1 MHLFLALEQRLAG
14 AIDTSLVVHR
24 LGELLAEHTGAL
36 ALGVIENRGDAAILI
51 GQRSRLDAGTRIAL
65 LQHALSSS
73 LTGTTTEH
81 DRLHQR
87 VTTKAV
93 RAMDRDARNLARGP
107 EARNHRLA
115 PDIAIDATH
124 LIVGTRADRDRLL
137 DRIDAGVIHRQLAA
151 TRQTRLQL
159 LPTQVGQ
166 VEHHTTV
173 DATTIS
179 NLAPLSTRHDV
190 AGGQLHR
197 VRRVVDHEALAIL
210 IAQIA
215 TLTTTTL
222 GDQHAVRLKRRRMEL
237 HELHVLQRHTS
248 VPGKRHAVAR
258 ARKRVRRAVVHTT
271 NATRR
276 ENHMVGL
283 NRMQATL
290 LGIPSDDTSATTL
303 VDNNLGRE
311 ELLVDLDVVLD
322 QLLVEHV
329 DQDVA
334 RDVGRIDRARRTSS
348 TERTLSQLAIGSAR
362 KDRAHVLELVNVVRR
377 LTAHDLNRVLVAE
390 IIRTLDGVVGVAL
403 RRILGRIAER
413 GIDATLRSTR
423 M

>member
-1 MHLFLALEQRLAG
+1 
-14 AIDTSLVVHR
+14 
-24 LGELLAEHTGAL
+24 
-36 ALGVIENRGDAAILI
+36 
-51 GQRSRLDAGTRIAL
+51 
-65 LQHALSSS
+65 
-73 LTGTTTEH
+73 
-81 DRLHQR
+81 
-87 VTTKAV
+87 
-93 RAMDRDARNLARGP
+93 MDRDARNLARGP

-124 LIVGTRADRDRLL
+124 LIVGTRTHRDRLL